1 MNLKESTSEL
11 HKKAELM
18 EFNQRMFKGKLSK
31 KDYLKYLL
39 VQSTIFQ
46 CIEEHKHSK
55 LHKDLPRLKK
65 IFEDIQ
71 ELQKD
76 VTDNVYVG
84 DMTSLSNYG
93 KYLESLEDDRLYPHI
108 YLNYLALAYGGQ
120 MIKSKVHGSGKM
132 YDFDNLS
139 EVIGSI
145 RKIQKDEWS
154 MEVNKG
160 YAYIITILDELQRNS
175 R

>member
-11 HKKAELM
+11 HKKAEQM
-18 EFNQRMFKGKLSK
+18 EFNQKMFRGELTKEQ
-31 KDYLKYLL
+31 YLKYLL
-39 VQSTIFQ
+39 VQSVIFQ

-55 LHKDLPRLKK
+55 LHNDLPRLKK
-65 IFEDIQ
+65 IFSDIQ

-76 VTDNVYVG
+76 VNVNVNI
-84 DMTSLSNYG
+84 MEMQTVKNYG
-93 KYLESLEDDRLYPHI
+93 QYLESLNDERLYPHI

-120 MIKSKVHGSGKM
+120 MMKSKVPGAGKM
-132 YDFDNLS
+132 YEFENIN

-145 RKIQKDEWS
+145 RNIQKDEWA

-160 YAYIITILDELQRNS
+160 YAHIITILDELQRNS
-175 R
+175 